1 MIWAKDAQ
9 RQVADSVRAASAL
22 PGVDPVIV
30 CDDGSADETGKYA
43 AAAGAIVVNH
53 QRGRGWA
60 ASVESAVNALGIL
73 EQRDRRTEAKALLL
87 LPATAA
93 ERAADFAPLLEPVRS
108 GDADLT
114 IAVPS
119 SDAADPGV
127 VDAAASRGI
136 AELTGWSPRAPLALE
151 RCLSRRAFEL
161 ASPLAAGWGGAISM
175 LVDVQR
181 AGLTIRELEIDRPA
195 RQSALDLTERFDRA
209 VQLAEVTRA
218 LAARGL
224 VQAGLTEF
232 KESGG
237 IQGILKRFKR

>member
-1 MIWAKDAQ
+1 MIWAKDAT
-9 RQVADSVRAASAL
+9 RQVADSVRSASAL

-53 QRGRGWA
+53 QRSRGWA
-60 ASVESAVNALGIL
+60 ASIESAVNALGIL
-73 EQRDRRTEAKALLL
+73 EQRDGRPEAKALLL
-87 LPATAA
+87 LPVTTG

-108 GDADLT
+108 GAADLT

-119 SDAADPGV
+119 AEASEPGM
-127 VDAAASRGI
+127 VDAAAIRGI
-136 AELTGWSPRAPLALE
+136 SELTGWSPRAPLALE
-151 RCLSRRAFEL
+151 RCLTRRGFEL
-161 ASPLAAGWGGAISM
+161 ASPLAAGWGGAVSM
-175 LVDVQR
+175 MIDIQR
-181 AGLTIRELEIDRPA
+181 AGLRISELEIDRPR

-237 IQGILKRFKR
+237 IPGILKRFKR

>member
-9 RQVADSVRAASAL
+9 RQVADSVQAAAAL

-53 QRGRGWA
+53 QRSRGWA

-73 EQRDRRTEAKALLL
+73 EQRDRRTEATALLL
-87 LPATAA
+87 LSAAAA
-93 ERAADFAPLLEPVRS
+93 ERVADYAPLLAPVRS
-108 GDADLT
+108 GDAALT
-114 IAVPS
+114 IAVPPA
-119 SDAADPGV
+119 DAADTGV
-127 VDAAASRGI
+127 VDTAAIRGI
-136 AELTGWSPRAPLALE
+136 NELTGWSPRAPLALE
-151 RCLSRRAFEL
+151 RCLNRRAFEL
-161 ASPLAAGWGGAISM
+161 ASPLAAGWGGAVSM
-175 LVDVQR
+175 LIDVQR
-181 AGLTIRELEIDRPA
+181 AGLEIRELEIDRPR
-195 RQSALDLTERFDRA
+195 RQSAPDLTGRFDRA

-224 VQAGLTEF
+224 VQAGLNEF